1 MVLGFDPLFHFLE
14 EEDAARAIVA
24 AALERPRGIFNV
36 AGPAP
41 LPLSSII
48 EETGRKPLP
57 LPEPLVRLM
66 RGRLGL
72 PQLPQGAV
80 DHLKFPIVVDSKAFH
95 AATSFRHQTGEVEVL
110 RRYRRILG
118 A

>member
-1 MVLGFDPLFHFLE
+1 
-14 EEDAARAIVA
+14 
-24 AALERPRGIFNV
+24 
-36 AGPAP
+36 
-41 LPLSSII
+41 
-48 EETGRKPLP
+48 
-57 LPEPLVRLM
+57 M

-72 PQLPQGAV
+72 PALPQGAV

-95 AATSFRHQTGEVEVL
+95 AATAFRHEVGEVEVL